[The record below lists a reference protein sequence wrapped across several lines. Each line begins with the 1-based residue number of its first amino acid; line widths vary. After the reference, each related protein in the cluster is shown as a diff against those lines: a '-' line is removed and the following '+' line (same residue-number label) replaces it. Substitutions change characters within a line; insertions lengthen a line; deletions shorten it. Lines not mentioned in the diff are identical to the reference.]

1 MTIDPLTPDS
11 ASTPGD
17 AAASVPGGDGGN
29 PTNIRRPRVAVLF
42 GGRSSEHAVSC
53 VTAAG
58 VLEAIDRTKFD
69 VVPVGITRNGQWT
82 LVSADPAAWSLR
94 SESLPEV
101 TPGIES
107 VVLSAEGSGS
117 DLVAHSEGTLPR
129 SLGRVDVVFPVLHGP
144 FGEDGTL
151 QGMLEMADIR
161 YVGAG
166 VLASAVGMDKH
177 YMKVVFEAAGLK
189 VGPYEVLTD
198 RQWQKDQGECLERA
212 GKLQYPLFVKPARG
226 GSSMGITRVTGPSGL
241 AAAVEAA
248 RLHDPKVIV
257 EAGITGREIE
267 VAVLQGRGTADPRTS
282 HPGEIAVQNGEH
294 DWYDFEAK
302 YVDGAAAELSC
313 PADLPAEISDRVR
326 ALAADAFEAVGAE
339 GLSRVD
345 FFYTTAGELII
356 NEINT
361 MPGFTP
367 VSMYPQMWAKSGL
380 QYTELIDEL
389 ISLALERKTGLR

>member
-1 MTIDPLTPDS
+1 MTTEPRNSGTS
-11 ASTPGD
+11 ENGT
-17 AAASVPGGDGGN
+17 
-29 PTNIRRPRVAVLF
+29 RRPRVAVLF

-58 VLEAIDRTKFD
+58 VLEAIDRTKYD
-69 VVPVGITRNGQWT
+69 VVPVGIARNGQWS
-82 LVSADPAAWSLR
+82 LVSADPASWSLR
-94 SESLPEV
+94 SGSMPEV
-101 TPGIES
+101 LPGPES
-107 VVLSAEGSGS
+107 IVLSAEGAGS
-117 DLVAHSEGTLPR
+117 DLVAHSEGALPR
-129 SLGRVDVVFPVLHGP
+129 SLGRIDVVFPVLHGP

-151 QGMLEMADIR
+151 QGLLEMADIR

-189 VGPYEVLTD
+189 VGPYEVITD
-198 RQWQKDQGECLERA
+198 RQWEKDRQACLERA
-212 GKLQYPLFVKPARG
+212 AKLQFPLFVKPARA
-226 GSSMGITRVTGPSGL
+226 GSSMGITRVTEPAGL
-241 AAAVEAA
+241 TAAVEAA

-257 EAGITGREIE
+257 EAGISGREIE

-282 HPGEIAVQNGEH
+282 HPGEIAVQNGDHE
-294 DWYDFEAK
+294 WYDFEAK

-313 PADLPAEISDRVR
+313 PADLPASVSERVR
-326 ALAADAFEAVGAE
+326 SLAAQAFEAVGAE

-345 FFYTTAGELII
+345 FFYTPDGELII

-367 VSMYPQMWAKSGL
+367 VSMYPQMWAKSGV